1 MSGHAVNPTAA
12 NNSAPHGTTIRDTS
26 LANEGGKTA
35 ASKSS
40 GKRELTAQ
48 MGRTTGGYELVF
60 SPMLLAL
67 LGYGL
72 DRLFGT
78 VPVLTI
84 TLGVLGLVG
93 AVVKIYFTYRAD
105 MEQHEASGPWV
116 R

>member
-1 MSGHAVNPTAA
+1 
-12 NNSAPHGTTIRDTS
+12 
-26 LANEGGKTA
+26 
-35 ASKSS
+35 
-40 GKRELTAQ
+40 
-48 MGRTTGGYELVF
+48 
-60 SPMLLAL
+60 MLLAL

-93 AVVKIYFTYRAD
+93 AVVKIYFTYRSD